1 MRYDPVMQSALKDPQ
16 GWTLL
21 ALALGSLLLMSLPI
35 VCGMLLSPPYV
46 NRPWTAENGP
56 SD

>member
-1 MRYDPVMQSALKDPQ
+1 MRYDPVMQSALRNPQ
-16 GWTLL
+16 GWALL
-21 ALALGSLLLMSLPI
+21 ALALGSLLLMSLLI
-35 VCGMLLSPPYV
+35 VCGMLLSPPYA